1 MSVTSDQQKIAM
13 LDNDY
18 ARKQTAKYR
27 EQHRQMIFRR
37 RRLTLVIGL
46 FAGIFIFVGI
56 QLFADYQRLQNLQDI
71 KQEAIANNQLV
82 ADNVTQLEKDVKLLQ
97 DEDYVAKLARSKYFY
112 SKPNEFV
119 YSLPDTSNDDR
130 SAEKKVEDAIEN
142 NQSSTTDK

>member
-1 MSVTSDQQKIAM
+1 MTSDKNNIAM

-18 ARKQTAKYR
+18 ARKQTAKYQ

-46 FAGIFIFVGI
+46 FAGIFVFVGL
-56 QLFADYQRLQNLQDI
+56 QLFTDYQRLQSLKEI
-71 KQEAIANNQLV
+71 KQEAVADHQLV
-82 ADNVTQLEKDVKLLQ
+82 ADNVTQLEKDVQLLK
-97 DEDYVAKLARSKYFY
+97 DEDYVAKLARSKYYY

-119 YSLPDTSNDDR
+119 YSLPEAANDDKA
-130 SAEKKVEDAIEN
+130 AEKKVDEAIDN